1 MRFNLKK
8 IATLMLPALLAAVAS
23 ATDIKGVV
31 ADSYGQP
38 LPGATLRLL
47 SAPDSTFIAG
57 KSANADGQ
65 YTFSN
70 VRRGKYILE
79 STFIG
84 YNRGF
89 LNITVGNK
97 SVNADTLRLS
107 DSSLMLE
114 EAIVTGIKTPVK
126 VMEDTVEFNADS
138 YKTQPNAVVEDLLKR
153 LPGVEVD
160 SDGKIT
166 ANGKE
171 VTKILIDGK
180 EFFSDDPKVA
190 SKNLPVNMVEKLQVV
205 DRKSDL
211 ARMTGVDDG
220 EEETVIN
227 LSVKTQMKNGW
238 FGTVEAGYGTDD
250 RYQGTFN
257 INRFWNGNQITFIGS
272 ANNTN
277 ELGFTDGNGNRFRR
291 FGGDRGINNSQSFGV
306 NFNVGKEEIL
316 RIGGDVMYSHTDR
329 DTRKRQNRE
338 YLLSDMNYF
347 TNSRSFSTDKGHNVR
362 ADFRIQWKPDSFNT
376 LDIRP
381 NMSININD
389 SESDEFS
396 ITRPNNNTTTS
407 LNLGD
412 SHGKSYE
419 AGARI
424 IYNHN
429 FKSHRGR
436 SFSVFGNYRMS
447 NVRERSNSYS
457 YNVTTESE
465 TARMIRSL
473 SEADEMF
480 EKYGDSTEDPDEIY
494 DRFTNNHTWSNNV
507 SGRLSWTEPIG
518 NVANGN
524 FFTVAYSANYRWN
537 NADKLV
543 YNRPVDY
550 MGEDGSIDPAK
561 AIAFRYYDI
570 NGTSYDIP
578 MFGVDYANAELDPSL
593 SNRFRN
599 DFFSQ
604 DIRVGYKKVTR
615 DINFEGGVSAVPSMS
630 KSINLINDDKNI
642 PERWVWNY
650 APYMR
655 FRYKISKTASFN
667 AHYRGRS
674 SQPSMTQLQPVADE
688 SDPLRVVQGNPNLL
702 PTFTHNIQLRYQN
715 FNQERQQSIMAM
727 AFINIAQNSIV
738 SKTTY
743 NSDNGGQF
751 TTYENV
757 DGVWSARV
765 MSMFSTPLRN
775 KAFTFNNHLFVNYNQ
790 SVGFNQ
796 GLKNTSRAIMLAE
809 MFTFAWRPD
818 NVSLELRPN
827 YRLQK
832 TFNTLKTGN
841 MGNLLTHN
849 YGVGFNAYY
858 YTPIGLI
865 LNSELNFNGT
875 KGYTNGYDTNT
886 WMWNASISYEFLRN
900 KQATLQ
906 LKVYDL
912 LHQQQQVQRNVTANY
927 IDDTEYNTL
936 TRYFML
942 TFTYKFNTFGKGN
955 EPTDRNARRWGPPG
969 GGPGGPPPGHRR

>member
-1 MRFNLKK
+1 MRLNPNRI
-8 IATLMLPALLAAVAS
+8 IALCAAAAVAS
-23 ATDIKGVV
+23 AALAADIKGVIV
-31 ADSYGQP
+31 D
-38 LPGATLRLL
+38 ATTGDPMSDATVRLL
-47 SAPDSTFIAG
+47 TSDSTFIKGAIA
-57 KSANADGQ
+57 KADGR

-70 VRRGKYILE
+70 VKRGKYIVE
-79 STFIG
+79 SSYIG
-84 YNRGF
+84 F
-89 LNITVGNK
+89 NK
-97 SVNADTLRLS
+97 AYVDVAVTDRNVTADTLRMT
-107 DSSLMLE
+107 DSSIRLS
-114 EAIVTGIKTPVK
+114 EAVVTAIKTPIK

-160 SDGKIT
+160 NDGKIT
-166 ANGKE
+166 ANGKS

-190 SKNLPVNMVEKLQVV
+190 SKNLPVNMVDKLQVV

-211 ARMTGVDDG
+211 ARLTGVDDG

-227 LSVKTQMKNGW
+227 LTVKKGMKNGW

-250 RYQGTFN
+250 RYQATFN
-257 INRFWNGNQITFIGS
+257 INRFWNDNQITFIGS

-291 FGGDRGINNSQSFGV
+291 FGGDRGINNSQSLGV
-306 NFNVGKEEIL
+306 NFNVGNQEIF
-316 RIGGDVMYSHTDR
+316 RVGGDVMYSHTDR
-329 DTRKRQNRE
+329 DTRTRRNRE
-338 YLLSDMNYF
+338 YLLNADDYF
-347 TNSRSFSTDKGHNVR
+347 SNSTSLATDKGHNVR

-396 ITRPNNNTTTS
+396 VTRPNKNTTTS
-407 LNLGD
+407 LNLGS

-419 AGARI
+419 AGFMT

-429 FKSHRGR
+429 FKNHRGR
-436 SFSVFGNYRMS
+436 SFSIFGRYNMS
-447 NVRERSNSYS
+447 NVREKSESYS
-457 YNVTTESE
+457 YNWYRT
-465 TARMIRSL
+465 L
-473 SEADEMF
+473 QEAALEDEL
-480 EKYGDSTEDPDEIY
+480 EDTYGDTYDIY
-494 DRFTNNHTWSNNV
+494 DRYTDNHTWSNTA
-507 SGRLSWTEPIG
+507 SGRLSWTEPLG

-524 FFTVAYSANYRWN
+524 FITVAYNATYRWN

-543 YNRPVDY
+543 YNRDVDY
-550 MGEDGSIDPAK
+550 LNADGEYDPLLAVAMRTYDLNGTIHEVPMFAVDPA
-561 AIAFRYYDI
+561 
-570 NGTSYDIP
+570 G
-578 MFGVDYANAELDPSL
+578 GELDSDL

-604 DIRVGYKKVTR
+604 DIRLGYKKVTKS
-615 DINFEGGVSAVPSMS
+615 INFEGGVSAVPSMS
-630 KSINLINDDKNI
+630 RSRNLINSDKNI

-650 APYMR
+650 APFMR
-655 FRYKISKTASFN
+655 FRYKIDKTASFN
-667 AHYRGRS
+667 ANYRGRS
-674 SQPSMTQLQPVADE
+674 SQPTMAQLQPVADE
-688 SDPLRVVQGNPNLL
+688 SDPLRVIQGNPNLL
-702 PTFTHNIQLRYQN
+702 PSFTHNIQLRYQN
-715 FNQERQQSIMAM
+715 FNQERQQSVMAM
-727 AFINIAQNSIV
+727 AFINITQNSIV

-743 NSDNGGQF
+743 DTTTGGQF

-757 DGVWSARV
+757 NGVWSARA

-775 KAFTFNNHLFVNYNQ
+775 KAFTFNNHMFVNYNQ
-790 SVGFNQ
+790 AVGFNN
-796 GLKNTSRAIMLAE
+796 GLKNTSRTV
-809 MFTFAWRPD
+809 MFADMMGFAWRPD

-832 TFNTLKTGN
+832 TFNSLNTTTN
-841 MGNLLTHN
+841 GNLLVHN
-849 YGVGFNAYY
+849 YGVGFDAYY
-858 YTPIGLI
+858 YTPIGII

-875 KGYTNGYDTNT
+875 KGYTSGYDTNT
-886 WMWNASISYEFLRN
+886 WMWNASISYEFLRS

-912 LHQQQQVQRNVTANY
+912 LQQKQQIQRNVTANY

-955 EPTDRNARRWGPPG
+955 EPTDRNARRF
-969 GGPGGPPPGHRR
+969 GPGGPPPGHGPGGPGRRH